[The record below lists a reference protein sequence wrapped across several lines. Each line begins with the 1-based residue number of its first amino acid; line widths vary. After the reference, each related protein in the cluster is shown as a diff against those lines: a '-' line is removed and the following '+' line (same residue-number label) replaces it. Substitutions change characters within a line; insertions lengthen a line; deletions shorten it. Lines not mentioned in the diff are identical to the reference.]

1 MRCCRE
7 NSVAEARAVEGA
19 RSEATRD
26 AEESAMEGAPPR
38 APLDR
43 DFAARV
49 LAWFDQHGRHDLP
62 WQHPRSAYRVWVAEV
77 MLQQTQVQTV
87 IPYYLRFLQRFPT
100 LVDVANADLDDVLAL
115 WSGLGYYSR
124 ARNLH
129 RSAQICAERH
139 RGELPAEFEAISALP
154 GIGRSTAAAI
164 LAQAHGQRLPILDG
178 NVRRVLSRY
187 RAVVGDPTSSAVLQQ
202 LWSLAAALLPETRLA
217 DYTQALMDLGA
228 TVCVR
233 RRPACASCP
242 LSADCDAHLQG
253 RVDDLPQSRVSRARP
268 LRRSTLLWVH
278 DDQRRL
284 LLQRRAPTGI
294 WAGLWSLVD
303 GETPQQAMSTLRQLG
318 VDAGEPMAM
327 TSLRHEFTH
336 FSLDIDV
343 LSVHAVSVAIADR
356 ESRWCSTAEALLLGV
371 PQPLRRLLEQHP
383 AGPIAASL
391 PSRN

>member
-1 MRCCRE
+1 MPCCRE
-7 NSVAEARAVEGA
+7 NSVADSLAVE
-19 RSEATRD
+19 RVR
-26 AEESAMEGAPPR
+26 PR
-38 APLDR
+38 TPLER

-87 IPYYLRFLQRFPT
+87 IPYYLRFLERFPR
-100 LVDVANADLDDVLAL
+100 LVDVADAELDDVLAL

-129 RSAQICAERH
+129 RAARICAERH
-139 RGELPAEFEAISALP
+139 RGELPAELEAISALP
-154 GIGRSTAAAI
+154 GIGRSTAGAI
-164 LAQAHGQRLPILDG
+164 LAQAYGQRLPILDG

-187 RAVVGDPTSSAVLQQ
+187 CAVAGNPVSSAVLQQ
-202 LWSLAAALLPETRLA
+202 LWSLSASLLPESRLA

-242 LSADCDAHLQG
+242 LNADCEAHLQG
-253 RVDDLPQSRVSRARP
+253 RVDDLPQARVSRVRP
-268 LRRSTLLWVH
+268 LRQSTLLWVH

-294 WAGLWSLVD
+294 WAGLWSLVE
-303 GETPQQAMSTLRQLG
+303 GETAQQAMSTLRQLG

-327 TSLRHEFTH
+327 ASLRHEFTH

-343 LSVHAVSVAIADR
+343 LSVHAVGIAIADGD
-356 ESRWCSTAEALLLGV
+356 SRWCSITEALQLGL
-371 PQPLRRLLEQHP
+371 PQPLRRLLQQHRADP
-383 AGPIAASL
+383 DASML
-391 PSRN
+391 PLCN